1 MTLQKLYKIT
11 STDGRFRALRN
22 ALYTCDPP
30 CIPYL
35 GMYLTDLSFIE
46 EGTPDF
52 NPDGLLNFAKM
63 RMVLTATRFLH
74 FSQVKKYTCFQ
85 IANVIREIRLFQQ
98 TPYKIELIR
107 RVADYVLNTAD
118 LMDDEAMFNLSLQ
131 IEPKVPRLS
140 TGSRQQSMTK
150 S

>member
-63 RMVLTATRFLH
+63 RMVTETLFLH
-74 FSQVKKYTCFQ
+74 VSFKSETTCFQ

-118 LMDDEAMFNLSLQ
+118 LMNDEAMFNLSLQ

-150 S
+150 